1 MAKQRQIKQRY
12 WDSDVFLGLFNEEK
26 DKVNKCKGVIRL
38 AEDGEITI
46 VTSAL
51 TLTEV
56 VWIKGLP
63 RLSEESEDKI
73 RRFFE
78 QGYIA
83 VRPVDRV
90 IAEDARQLIWKH
102 GVQPKDAIHVATAL
116 ELELSVLDT
125 FDGELHKL
133 DGKLGSPVLRIG
145 PPDVSCQ
152 ESLPLDGKP
161 GDQGAEK

>member
-1 MAKQRQIKQRY
+1 MGKKRLEKRRY

-26 DKVNKCKGVIRL
+26 DKVEKCRGVIKL
-38 AEDGEITI
+38 AEKEEITI

-63 RLSEESEDKI
+63 RLSEESEDTI

-83 VRPVDRV
+83 VRSVDRV
-90 IAEDARQLIWKH
+90 IAEHARQLIWKH
-102 GVQPKDAIHVATAL
+102 GVKPKDAIHVATAL
-116 ELELSVLDT
+116 ELELPILDT
-125 FDGELHKL
+125 FDAELHKL
-133 DGKLGSPVLRIG
+133 DGKLGNPILRIG
-145 PPDVSCQ
+145 PPDISYQ
-152 ESLPLDGKP
+152 ESLPLDGKS
-161 GDQGAEK
+161 GEKDTIE

>member
-1 MAKQRQIKQRY
+1 MTKQRLVKRRY
-12 WDSDVFLGLFNEEK
+12 WDSDVFLGLFNKEE
-26 DKVNKCKGVIRL
+26 DKVDKCRGVIEL
-38 AEDGEITI
+38 AEGDEIKI

-63 RLSEESEDKI
+63 RLSEESEDTI

-116 ELELSVLDT
+116 ELGISVLDT
-125 FDGELHKL
+125 FDGGLHKL
-133 DGKLGSPVLRIG
+133 DGKLGNPTLRIG
-145 PPDVSCQ
+145 PPDISYQ
-152 ESLPLDGKP
+152 ESLPLDGKS
-161 GDQGAEK
+161 DEQDAEE